1 MEARIIPTV
10 NFNLARQSSTCWA
23 FLFSKMS
30 GWIKVHRQL
39 QDHWVWSK
47 PEYLKWWLDILM
59 SANIEPKKV
68 LIKGQLLEVNRGEV
82 IYSYETWANR
92 WKINKSKVLRFLKML
107 EKDSMILL
115 KSETVTT
122 RLTICKYDTYQGE
135 RNDSETQVKRNRNAS
150 ETQVKPTKEVKELE
164 KIISKETLISL
175 DEVEVEMSKEKPMHR
190 PFLSRMQEIYNLD
203 EKKIKEALK
212 NWKILKEGE
221 AMTIGKAQNSFN
233 LYLKNNAST
242 GYSGSTE
249 VQAPKY
255 PKSTIED
262 NWW

>member
-1 MEARIIPTV
+1 
-10 NFNLARQSSTCWA
+10 
-23 FLFSKMS
+23 MS

-39 QDHWVWSK
+39 QEHWVWSK

-107 EKDSMILL
+107 EKDSMIVL

-135 RNDSETQVKRNRNAS
+135 RNDSETQVKRTRNAS
-150 ETQVKPTKEVKELE
+150 ETQVKPTKEVKELKNE
-164 KIISKETLISL
+164 ISNETFISL
-175 DEVEVEMSKEKPMHR
+175 DEVEVEMGKEKPMQR
-190 PFLSRMQEIYNLD
+190 SYFIRMQYIYNLD
-203 EKKIKEALK
+203 EKKVKEAFK

-221 AMTIGKAQNSFN
+221 AMTISKAQNSFN

-242 GYSGSTE
+242 GYSESKE
-249 VQAPKY
+249 VHKPKY
-255 PKSTIED
+255 AKSTIEN

>member
-1 MEARIIPTV
+1 
-10 NFNLARQSSTCWA
+10 
-23 FLFSKMS
+23 
-30 GWIKVHRQL
+30 
-39 QDHWVWSK
+39 
-47 PEYLKWWLDILM
+47 M

-107 EKDSMILL
+107 EKDSMIVL

-135 RNDSETQVKRNRNAS
+135 RNDSETQVKRTRNAS

-164 KIISKETLISL
+164 NEISKETFISL
-175 DEVEVEMSKEKPMHR
+175 DEVEEEMGKEKPMQR
-190 PFLSRMQEIYNLD
+190 SFFIRMQYIYNLD
-203 EKKIKEALK
+203 EKKVKESFK

-221 AMTIGKAQNSFN
+221 AMTISKAQNSFN

-242 GYSGSTE
+242 GYSESKE
-249 VQAPKY
+249 VHKPKY
-255 PKSTIED
+255 AKSTIKD

>member
-1 MEARIIPTV
+1 
-10 NFNLARQSSTCWA
+10 
-23 FLFSKMS
+23 MS

-39 QDHWVWSK
+39 QEHWVWSK

-107 EKDSMILL
+107 EKDSMIVL

-122 RLTICKYDTYQGE
+122 RLTICKYDAYQGE
-135 RNDSETQVKRNRNAS
+135 RNDSETQVKRTRNAS
-150 ETQVKPTKEVKELE
+150 ETQVKPTKEVKEL
-164 KIISKETLISL
+164 KKEIRRETFISL
-175 DEVEVEMSKEKPMHR
+175 DEVEVEMAKEKPMNR
-190 PFLSRMQEIYNLD
+190 PYFTRMQEIYNLD
-203 EKKIKEALK
+203 EKKIKEAFK

>member
-1 MEARIIPTV
+1 
-10 NFNLARQSSTCWA
+10 
-23 FLFSKMS
+23 MS

-39 QDHWVWSK
+39 QEHWVWSK

-107 EKDSMILL
+107 EKDSMIVL

-135 RNDSETQVKRNRNAS
+135 RNDSETQVKRTRNAS

-164 KIISKETLISL
+164 NEISKETFISL
-175 DEVEVEMSKEKPMHR
+175 DEVEEEMGKEKPMQR
-190 PFLSRMQEIYNLD
+190 SFFVRMQYIYNLD
-203 EKKIKEALK
+203 EKKVKEAFK

-221 AMTIGKAQNSFN
+221 EMTISKAQNSFN

-242 GYSGSTE
+242 GYSESKE
-249 VQAPKY
+249 VHKPKY
-255 PKSTIED
+255 AKSTIKD

>member
-1 MEARIIPTV
+1 
-10 NFNLARQSSTCWA
+10 
-23 FLFSKMS
+23 MS

-39 QDHWVWSK
+39 QEHWVWSK

-107 EKDSMILL
+107 EKDSMIVL

-135 RNDSETQVKRNRNAS
+135 RNDSETQVKRTRNAS
-150 ETQVKPTKEVKELE
+150 ETQVKPTKEVKELKNE
-164 KIISKETLISL
+164 ISKETFISL
-175 DEVEVEMSKEKPMHR
+175 DEVEEEMGKEKPMQR
-190 PFLSRMQEIYNLD
+190 SYFIRMQYIYNLD
-203 EKKIKEALK
+203 EKKVKEAFK

-221 AMTIGKAQNSFN
+221 AMTISKAQNSFN

-242 GYSGSTE
+242 GYSESKE
-249 VQAPKY
+249 VHKPKY
-255 PKSTIED
+255 AKSTIEN

>member
-1 MEARIIPTV
+1 
-10 NFNLARQSSTCWA
+10 
-23 FLFSKMS
+23 MS

-39 QDHWVWSK
+39 QEHWVWSK

-68 LIKGQLLEVNRGEV
+68 LIKGQLLGVYRGEV

-107 EKDSMILL
+107 EKDSMIVL

-135 RNDSETQVKRNRNAS
+135 RNDSETQVKRTRNAS
-150 ETQVKPTKEVKELE
+150 ETQVKPTKEVKELKNE
-164 KIISKETLISL
+164 ISKETLISL
-175 DEVEVEMSKEKPMHR
+175 DEVEEEMGKEKPMQR
-190 PFLSRMQEIYNLD
+190 SFFIRMQYIYNLD
-203 EKKIKEALK
+203 EKKVKEAFK

-221 AMTIGKAQNSFN
+221 AMTISKAQNSFN

-242 GYSGSTE
+242 GYSESKE
-249 VQAPKY
+249 VHKPKY
-255 PKSTIED
+255 AKSTIKD

>member
-1 MEARIIPTV
+1 
-10 NFNLARQSSTCWA
+10 
-23 FLFSKMS
+23 MS

-39 QDHWVWSK
+39 QEHWVWSK

-107 EKDSMILL
+107 EKDSMIVL

-122 RLTICKYDTYQGE
+122 RITICKYDTYQGE
-135 RNDSETQVKRNRNAS
+135 RNDSETQVKRTRNAS
-150 ETQVKPTKEVKELE
+150 ETQVKPTKEVKELKNE
-164 KIISKETLISL
+164 ISKETFISL
-175 DEVEVEMSKEKPMHR
+175 DEVEEEMGKEKPMQR
-190 PFLSRMQEIYNLD
+190 SYFIRMQYIYNLD
-203 EKKIKEALK
+203 EKKVKEAFK

-221 AMTIGKAQNSFN
+221 AMTISKAQNSFN

-242 GYSGSTE
+242 GYSESKE
-249 VQAPKY
+249 VHKPKY
-255 PKSTIED
+255 AKSTIQN

>member
-1 MEARIIPTV
+1 
-10 NFNLARQSSTCWA
+10 
-23 FLFSKMS
+23 MS

-39 QDHWVWSK
+39 QEHWVWSK

-107 EKDSMILL
+107 EKDSMIVL

-122 RLTICKYDTYQGE
+122 RITICKYDTYQGE
-135 RNDSETQVKRNRNAS
+135 RNDSETQVKRTRNAS
-150 ETQVKPTKEVKELE
+150 ETQVKPTKEVKELKNE
-164 KIISKETLISL
+164 ISKETFISL
-175 DEVEVEMSKEKPMHR
+175 DEVEEEMGKEKPMQR
-190 PFLSRMQEIYNLD
+190 SYFIRMQYIYNLD
-203 EKKIKEALK
+203 EKKVKEAFK

-221 AMTIGKAQNSFN
+221 AMTIIKAQNSFN

-242 GYSGSTE
+242 GYSESKE
-249 VQAPKY
+249 VHKPKY
-255 PKSTIED
+255 AKSTIKD

>member
-1 MEARIIPTV
+1 
-10 NFNLARQSSTCWA
+10 
-23 FLFSKMS
+23 
-30 GWIKVHRQL
+30 
-39 QDHWVWSK
+39 
-47 PEYLKWWLDILM
+47 M

-107 EKDSMILL
+107 EKDSMIVL

-135 RNDSETQVKRNRNAS
+135 RNDSETQVKRTRNAS
-150 ETQVKPTKEVKELE
+150 ETQVKPTKEVKELKNE
-164 KIISKETLISL
+164 ISKETFISL
-175 DEVEVEMSKEKPMHR
+175 DEVEEEMGKEKPMQR
-190 PFLSRMQEIYNLD
+190 SYFIRMQYIYNLD
-203 EKKIKEALK
+203 EKKVKEAFK

-221 AMTIGKAQNSFN
+221 SMTISKAQNSFN

-242 GYSGSTE
+242 GYSESKE
-249 VQAPKY
+249 VHKPKY
-255 PKSTIED
+255 AKSTIKD

>member
-1 MEARIIPTV
+1 
-10 NFNLARQSSTCWA
+10 
-23 FLFSKMS
+23 
-30 GWIKVHRQL
+30 
-39 QDHWVWSK
+39 
-47 PEYLKWWLDILM
+47 M

-107 EKDSMILL
+107 EKDSMIVL

-135 RNDSETQVKRNRNAS
+135 RNDSETQVKRTRNAS
-150 ETQVKPTKEVKELE
+150 ETQVKPTKEVKELKNE
-164 KIISKETLISL
+164 ISKETFISL
-175 DEVEVEMSKEKPMHR
+175 DEVEEEMGKEKPMQR
-190 PFLSRMQEIYNLD
+190 SYFIRMQYIYNLD
-203 EKKIKEALK
+203 EKKVKEAFK

-221 AMTIGKAQNSFN
+221 SMTISKAQNSFN

-242 GYSGSTE
+242 GYSESKE
-249 VQAPKY
+249 VHKPKY
-255 PKSTIED
+255 SKSTIED